1 MHIGA
6 ASSSL
11 PGSASALPA
20 IAPPP
25 RLGHSRLGPSRPRRP
40 SSILAVLARRPTHHP
55 SLAHPR
61 DAGALAP
68 AGYSGWGA
76 KYRRTSSAKSEAN
89 AASVCSFLRL
99 LLSIITLLILFVLLS
114 ESTETLRATAVHFI
128 RGEGVRLHDTMVCRL
143 GAGPQRGS
151 LPAITRTNVSSR
163 SQSDPRPACIFFR
176 IERSRRE
183 MLRCTSLGARVFA
196 STRPCILKRWART
209 ASPHPPHLA
218 CSPIPT
224 SPLDHRRWR

>member
-143 GAGPQRGS
+143 GAGPQRVGGGPAETALPLGHNPSQVGS
-151 LPAITRTNVSSR
+151 QTTSEAHLDRFSRLIRSEKVTREGRSVKSPARSSYAG
-163 SQSDPRPACIFFR
+163 DPPCCIVKAAA
-176 IERSRRE
+176 
-183 MLRCTSLGARVFA
+183 GARL
-196 STRPCILKRWART
+196 T
-209 ASPHPPHLA
+209 
-218 CSPIPT
+218 
-224 SPLDHRRWR
+224 

>member
-143 GAGPQRGS
+143 GAGPQRGKFTCHPILVLLVFFFELSDHAARCCGAPHWGRGCS
-151 LPAITRTNVSSR
+151 LPRGR
-163 SQSDPRPACIFFR
+163 
-176 IERSRRE
+176 
-183 MLRCTSLGARVFA
+183 A
-196 STRPCILKRWART
+196 S
-209 ASPHPPHLA
+209 
-218 CSPIPT
+218 
-224 SPLDHRRWR
+224 